1 MRWDK
6 SAFCTAVPISF
17 STQEE
22 LEKKKQCHEINGL
35 DIDGLYIV
43 PSMYS
48 GPGDIV
54 GCNMTSHGSRPGNHC
69 KSRVS
74 LLCKISS
81 QVHIIAW
88 QDLLRVMRVYPEIRT
103 RIMEQMVLS
112 FELDSQDMVSD
123 LRVTRTT

>member
-1 MRWDK
+1 
-6 SAFCTAVPISF
+6 
-17 STQEE
+17 
-22 LEKKKQCHEINGL
+22 
-35 DIDGLYIV
+35 
-43 PSMYS
+43 MYS

-54 GCNMTSHGSRPGNHC
+54 GCNMTSRRSKPGNHC

-74 LLCKISS
+74 LLSKISS

-112 FELDSQDMVSD
+112 LELDSQDMVSD